1 MPFTQSKHCCTTYY
15 FQVMIKLLVRLFDS
29 IFTKSNLRKL
39 DKVVL
44 LAAIFSF
51 LIHLFLI
58 YLVKNWNF
66 EWSFLQD
73 LSHSY
78 LSAIY
83 TPFSFIIFYEVILII
98 EAIPREFPL
107 SIGKQYEVIT
117 LILIRRVFKDIS
129 EFDSIA
135 TWNEN
140 AEQMINVGLDLLG
153 SLLLF
158 FLVGLFYKVYHRN
171 NRGMPKR
178 QQKLIDSEKAIGA
191 LLLLI
196 FVVLSV
202 YSLYRWTV
210 IHFHLEGNVEVG
222 HVFYKDFFGI
232 MVFFDVLLLLISFI
246 YYQGFVEIFRNAGFV
261 LTVIIIRI
269 SFFAPQLYNVAL
281 LVAAVATGLITLW
294 LFYNYRDHFIK
305 TEEK

>member
-1 MPFTQSKHCCTTYY
+1 
-15 FQVMIKLLVRLFDS
+15 MIRLLAKIFDRV
-29 IFTKSNLRKL
+29 FTKKNVQLL
-39 DKVVL
+39 DTIVL
-44 LAAIFSF
+44 VAAIISF
-51 LIHLFLI
+51 LVHLFLI
-58 YLVKNWNF
+58 YLVKNFDF
-66 EWSFLQD
+66 EWSFMQD

-83 TPFSFIIFYEVILII
+83 TPFSFIIFYEVVLII
-98 EAIPREFPL
+98 EAVPREFPL

-140 AEQMINVGLDLLG
+140 AEQMFNVGLDLLG

-158 FLVGLFYKVYHRN
+158 FLVGLFYKIYNKN
-171 NRGMPKR
+171 NLGKPKR
-178 QQKLIDSEKAIGA
+178 QQKLIDTEKAIGS

-196 FVVLSV
+196 FVILSI
-202 YSLYRWTV
+202 YSLYSWTI
-210 IHFHLEGNVEVG
+210 IHFHLEGNVELG

-246 YYQGFVEIFRNAGFV
+246 FYQGFVEIFRNAGFV

-269 SFFAPQLYNVAL
+269 SFFAPQLYNVIL
-281 LVAAVATGLITLW
+281 LVSAVFTGMITLW
-294 LFYNYRDHFIK
+294 LFYQYRDHFAK
-305 TEEK
+305 KEEKEEK

>member
-1 MPFTQSKHCCTTYY
+1 
-15 FQVMIKLLVRLFDS
+15 MIKVLARVFDTV
-29 IFTKSNLRKL
+29 FTKKNLRLL

-44 LAAIFSF
+44 SAAILSF
-51 LIHLFLI
+51 LIHLFLV
-58 YLVKNWNF
+58 YLVKNFNF

-107 SIGKQYEVIT
+107 SIGKQYEVIA
-117 LILIRRVFKDIS
+117 LIVIRRVFKDIS

-140 AEQMINVGLDLLG
+140 AEQMIYVGMDLLG
-153 SLLLF
+153 GLLLF
-158 FLVGLFYKVYHRN
+158 LLVGLFYKIYHEN
-171 NRGMPKR
+171 NRGAPKR
-178 QQKLIDSEKAIGA
+178 QKKLIDSEKAIGT

-196 FVVLSV
+196 FIVLSV
-202 YSLYRWTV
+202 YSLYRWSV

-246 YYQGFVEIFRNAGFV
+246 FYQGFAEIFRNAGFV

-269 SFFAPQLYNVAL
+269 SFFAPQFYNVIL
-281 LVAAVATGLITLW
+281 LVAGVATGLITLW
-294 LFYNYRDHFIK
+294 LFYRFRHHFAK
-305 TEEK
+305 TEENEEN

>member
-1 MPFTQSKHCCTTYY
+1 
-15 FQVMIKLLVRLFDS
+15 MIKFLSKIFEAV
-29 IFTKSNLRKL
+29 FTKKHLHLL
-39 DKVVL
+39 DRIVL
-44 LAAIFSF
+44 IAAIISF
-51 LIHLFLI
+51 LLHLFLI
-58 YLVKNWNF
+58 YLVKNFDF

-117 LILIRRVFKDIS
+117 LIVIRRVFKDIS

-140 AEQMINVGLDLLG
+140 AEQMYNVGFDLIG

-158 FLVGLFYKVYHRN
+158 FLVGLFYKIYHKN
-171 NRGMPKR
+171 NQGKSGR
-178 QQKLIDSEKAIGA
+178 QQKLIDAEKAIGA
-191 LLLLI
+191 LLLFI
-196 FVVLSV
+196 FMVLSF
-202 YSLYRWTV
+202 YSLYRWSV

-246 YYQGFVEIFRNAGFV
+246 FYQGFVEIFRNAGFV

-269 SFFAPQLYNVAL
+269 SFFAPQLYNVIL

-294 LFYNYRDHFIK
+294 LFYQYRDHFARS
-305 TEEK
+305 EEKEET